1 MSDPVV
7 PVLPVV
13 PVVPVLSPEE
23 VSDLS
28 RLFPFRNEFRDNKEG
43 AALRERFLPVCFA
56 EPLKAFNEYQIK
68 AIPKG
73 WIVVKNLDGEVVGAC
88 YPNVIYSDDKSRNVV
103 NETFK
108 IELTS
113 DQKIAA
119 LEQEEAKELAALMAR
134 MAAKKQAVLDAAK
147 LTAAIAERA
156 AAAAA
161 DPLIAAV
168 AERAARPPA

>member
-7 PVLPVV
+7 PVV
-13 PVVPVLSPEE
+13 PPVLTPEVPPVLTPEE
-23 VSDLS
+23 VADLS

-43 AALRERFLPVCFA
+43 AALRERFLPCCFA

-108 IELTS
+108 IELTP
-113 DQKIAA
+113 DQKIAQ
-119 LEQEEAKELAALMAR
+119 LEAEEAKELEALMAR
-134 MAAKKQAVLDAAK
+134 MKAKKQAVLDAAK
-147 LTAAIAERA
+147 
-156 AAAAA
+156 AAA
-161 DPLIAAV
+161 DPLRAAIE
-168 AERAARPPA
+168 ERAARPPA